1 MVAVAVVVVVVVAA
15 AGAAAATATATAA
28 GVGVGVV
35 VVVVVFAVAVAVP
48 VAAAAGVGV
57 VVVVA
62 IVGSHATK
70 TCRPHMPF
78 IPFLLRSTSCT
89 SRHPFFTAIPWIRVP
104 QTPVLSIHGPTMT
117 TPIRASVA

>member
-15 AGAAAATATATAA
+15 AGAAAAATAA
-28 GVGVGVV
+28 GVL

>member
-1 MVAVAVVVVVVVAA
+1 MVAVAVVVVVVVVVAA
-15 AGAAAATATATAA
+15 AGAAAAA
-28 GVGVGVV
+28 VV
-35 VVVVVFAVAVAVP
+35 VVVAVAVVAVP